1 MRREHGPY
9 RSPARCEKNP
19 QKCGNSLRKDT
30 PLKIHEYQAKEIL
43 ARYGVVVPKGEVAN
57 TLDEASVVARKLFAE
72 GASGV
77 VVKAQI
83 HAGGRGKGGGVKL
96 ARNREEAELLAKN
109 ILGMQLVTHQTGPQG
124 QKVQRLLIEETADI
138 ERELYLGIVLDRAT
152 GQLVFMASQ
161 AGGMEIEDVAATTP
175 EAIYR
180 ETIDPAIGFCAW
192 QARKLAFQLELKPT
206 QINAA
211 AAFFQNL
218 YRAYIETDASL
229 VEINPFI
236 TTKDGRLLALDAKVN
251 FDDNALFRHP
261 DIKALRDTA
270 EEDPLEV
277 EASKYALNYIKLDG
291 SIACMVNGAGLAMA
305 TMDII
310 KYAGGQPANF
320 LDVGGG
326 ATQEQIEHAF
336 EILLADDHV
345 KAIFI
350 NIFGGILR
358 VDRLAAGVVA
368 AARKL
373 EVKVPVVLRLE
384 GTNVEEGRKI
394 LAESGLDFLVGNTM
408 KEAAEMVV
416 AAAKS

>member
-1 MRREHGPY
+1 M
-9 RSPARCEKNP
+9 
-19 QKCGNSLRKDT
+19 
-30 PLKIHEYQAKEIL
+30 KIHEYQAKTIL
-43 ARYGVVVPKGEVAN
+43 AKYGVPVPRGEVAN
-57 TLDEASVVARKLFAE
+57 TLPEAADAARLLLGG

-83 HAGGRGKGGGVKL
+83 HAGGRGKGGGVKVVRDL
-96 ARNREEAELLAKN
+96 AAAEDAAKA

-124 QKVQRLLIEETADI
+124 QKVQRLLVEETAAID
-138 ERELYLGIVLDRAT
+138 RELYLGIVLDRAT
-152 GQLVFMASQ
+152 GKLVFMASQ
-161 AGGMEIEDVAATTP
+161 AGGMEIEEVAAKDPT
-175 EAIYR
+175 AIHK
-180 ETIDPAIGFCAW
+180 EEIDPVIGLAGY
-192 QARKLAFQLELKPT
+192 QGRKIAFALGLKPSMV
-206 QINAA
+206 NAGVT
-211 AAFFQNL
+211 FFQSL
-218 YRAYIETDASL
+218 YKAFTETDASL
-229 VEINPFI
+229 LEINPFI
-236 TTKDGRLLALDAKVN
+236 TTKDDKLFALDAKMT

-261 DIKALRDTA
+261 EIKALRDVA

-310 KYAGGQPANF
+310 QYAGGSPANF

-336 EILLADDHV
+336 EILLSDKNV

-358 VDRLAAGVVA
+358 VDRLATGVVA
-368 AARKL
+368 AARNL
-373 EVKVPVVLRLE
+373 NVTVPIVLRLE

-394 LAESGLDFLVGNTM
+394 LKESGLNFEVGATM
-408 KEAAEMVV
+408 KEAADLVV
-416 AAAKS
+416 AAAKAVA